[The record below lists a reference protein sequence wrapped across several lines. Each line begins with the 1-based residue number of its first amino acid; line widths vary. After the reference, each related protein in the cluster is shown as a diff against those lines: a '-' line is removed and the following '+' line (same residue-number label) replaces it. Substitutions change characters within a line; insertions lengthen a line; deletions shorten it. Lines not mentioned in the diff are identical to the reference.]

1 MSSTEQRIAAN
12 RANARKSTGPRS
24 AEGKIEA
31 KKNATRHG
39 LLSTRLL
46 LDDECSS
53 EFETLLAEL
62 QAALGPVGFM
72 ELAIVERVA
81 IALWRQRRLVTAE
94 AAAIGLARISRRI
107 AAGVTSELG
116 LGYGSDLK
124 EEDLQP
130 YDPEKLKW
138 CKTIIAEVQKLE
150 QIDPA
155 SLSQLA
161 PAIFEQLKSDADED
175 RESIEIF
182 LASHK
187 DGITGFVAELLSW
200 CHERL
205 REAERRPEVLAWAEQ
220 VKAKRLVL
228 PDEALEVFSRYQTTL
243 DNQLYKALRALREAQ
258 EWRFKTLDAAAGAD
272 AEPVGLNW
280 WVRFA
285 ILPGCQFRRN

>member
-1 MSSTEQRIAAN
+1 MSTTEQRLAAN
-12 RANARKSTGPRS
+12 RANALKSTGPRS

-46 LDDECSS
+46 LDDECPS
-53 EFETLLAEL
+53 EFQSLLVEL
-62 QAALGPVGFM
+62 HAALGPVGFM
-72 ELAIVERVA
+72 ELALVERLAV
-81 IALWRQRRLVTAE
+81 ALWRQRRLVTAE
-94 AAAIGLARISRRI
+94 TAAIGLGRRTRWISG
-107 AAGVTSELG
+107 GVTSEMG
-116 LGYGSDLK
+116 LGYGSELK

-130 YDPEKLKW
+130 FDPDQLAW

-161 PAIFEQLKSDADED
+161 PSIFEQLKSDADED
-175 RESIEIF
+175 RESIESF

-187 DGITGFVAELLSW
+187 DGITGFVAELLTW

-205 REAERRPEVLAWAEQ
+205 KEAEQRPRVLALAEQ

-258 EWRFKTLDAAAGAD
+258 EWRFKTLDEAAGAG
-272 AEPVGLNW
+272 AEPVD
-280 WVRFA
+280 VA
-285 ILPGCQFRRN
+285 A